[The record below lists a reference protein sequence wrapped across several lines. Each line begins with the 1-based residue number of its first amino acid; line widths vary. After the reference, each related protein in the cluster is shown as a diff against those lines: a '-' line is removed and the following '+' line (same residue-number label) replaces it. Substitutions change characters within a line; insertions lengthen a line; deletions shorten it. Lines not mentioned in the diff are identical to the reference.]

1 MRYALRA
8 EWTKV
13 RTLRGN
19 TWLAVAIA
27 VCTVL
32 ATAAATAAVSTAQ
45 CPTVT
50 TCFEDTARLSL
61 RGVWLSQAVVV
72 ILAVLMMSNEYG
84 TGMIRTTLAA
94 MPRRAVVLFTKA
106 AVIVAIVA
114 ATGAIGVAGSLLIGG
129 VIMPRNGFT
138 AANGYPPLSLA
149 DGPTLR
155 AVVGSVL
162 YLALI
167 ALLALGVTTV
177 LRDTAVSITAVLT
190 LLYVVPVISTFV
202 TDPEWLDRL
211 RRLSP
216 MTAGLA
222 IQATRDLDRLPIG
235 PWPGLGVLA
244 AYAAVAMV
252 VGGVLFVKREA

>member
-1 MRYALRA
+1 MRHSLRA

-19 TWLAVAIA
+19 TWLAVGIA

-32 ATAAATAAVSTAQ
+32 AAAGATAAVSTAQ

-50 TCFEDTARLSL
+50 TCYEDTARLAL
-61 RGVWLSQAVVV
+61 RGVWLGQALVVV
-72 ILAVLMMSNEYG
+72 FAVLMMSNEYG
-84 TGMIRTTLAA
+84 TGMIRTTLAV
-94 MPRRAVVLFTKA
+94 MPRRVEVLFTKA
-106 AVIVAIVA
+106 AVILGIVL
-114 ATGAIGVAGSLLIGG
+114 ATGAMGVLGSLLVGN
-129 VIMPRNGFT
+129 VIMPANGFT
-138 AANGYPPLSLA
+138 PANGYPPLSLA
-149 DGPTLR
+149 DGPTFR
-155 AVVGSVL
+155 ATFGTVL

-177 LRDTAVSITAVLT
+177 LRDTAVSITAILG
-190 LLYVVPVISTFV
+190 LLYVVPVMSTFV

-211 RRLSP
+211 RRISP

-244 AYAAVAMV
+244 AYAAVAMII
-252 VGGVLFVKREA
+252 GGVIFVVREA